1 MSFGE
6 VAVGSIGEICNA
18 VIDYKYLLNR
28 GYSVKSSIQ
37 IVTARYQLNKLQY
50 AVLYRC
56 IHPDSEAYSIRGKI
70 VSVENVE
77 EAYLLIDGYNVLITV
92 DSGVMGEPVFIGDDM
107 LLRDIRKSYRK
118 FKYDHES
125 HGKLIDLIL
134 KYVVELKPRHVSIIL
149 DEQISYSGELASAF
163 RDRIK
168 EYNILGD
175 AYTAKKTDTLLSE
188 AVGDTVV
195 ASSDIVVVRK
205 ASRIFDLA
213 RYIIEK
219 EKPESIVD
227 IVNKC
232 LKHTSYPI
240 ASRIFE
246 ENNK

>member
-1 MSFGE
+1 MGSGE
-6 VAVGSIGEICNA
+6 VAVESIGEICDA

-70 VSVENVE
+70 VSVKDVE

-92 DSGVMGEPVFIGDDM
+92 DSGIVGEPVFIGDDM

-118 FKYDHES
+118 FKYDNEVHS
-125 HGKLIDLIL
+125 KLIDLIL
-134 KYVVELKPRHVSIIL
+134 KYVVELKPKHVSIIL

-163 RDRIK
+163 RDKIK
-168 EYNILGD
+168 NYNILGD
-175 AYTAKKTDTLLSE
+175 AYTTRKTDTALSG
-188 AVGDTVV
+188 AIGDIVV
-195 ASSDIVVVRK
+195 ASSDIVVVRR
-205 ASRIFDLA
+205 ASKIFDLA
-213 RYIIEK
+213 RYIIER

-227 IVNKC
+227 IVNQC
-232 LKHTSYPI
+232 LKHT
-240 ASRIFE
+240 A
-246 ENNK
+246 

>member
-1 MSFGE
+1 MGSGE
-6 VAVGSIGEICNA
+6 VAVESIGEICDA

-70 VSVENVE
+70 VSVKDVE

-92 DSGVMGEPVFIGDDM
+92 DSGIVGEPVFIGDDM

-118 FKYDHES
+118 FKYDNEVHS
-125 HGKLIDLIL
+125 KLIDLIL
-134 KYVVELKPRHVSIIL
+134 KYVVKLKPKHISIIL

-163 RDRIK
+163 RDKIK
-168 EYNILGD
+168 NYNILGD
-175 AYTAKKTDTLLSE
+175 AYTTRKTDTALSG
-188 AVGDTVV
+188 AIGDIVV
-195 ASSDIVVVRK
+195 ASSDIVVVRR
-205 ASRIFDLA
+205 ASKIFDLA
-213 RYIIEK
+213 RYIIER

-227 IVNKC
+227 IVNQC
-232 LKHTSYPI
+232 LKHT
-240 ASRIFE
+240 A
-246 ENNK
+246 